1 MDFVVH
7 QHKFAQDIIKSN
19 PELSGLWNEIA
30 NSISSISDEDL
41 IVEFGRN
48 PNSMSISN
56 AINVLLDAEL
66 QKRDWIPQSRIF
78 QGEDYE
84 GKTWR
89 LDFSKRSQSATSGI
103 SGIAIEVA
111 FNHGEAIA
119 WNLLKPVL
127 AAEINHVDVQTDI
140 GAGIGIYIC
149 ATDELKA
156 SGAFDNA
163 VGEYEKVIRYLE
175 PLAQKLTVPMLI
187 VGLKA
192 PNTFKVE
199 KQKNRVTGKNRGV
212 IVRI

>member
-7 QHKFAQDIIKSN
+7 QHKFAQDILRSN
-19 PELSGLWNEIA
+19 PELNGLWNEIA
-30 NSISSISDEDL
+30 NAISSISDEDL
-41 IVEFGRN
+41 IVEFGKN
-48 PNSMSISN
+48 PNAMSISN

-66 QKRDWIPQSRIF
+66 QKRDWVPQSRIF
-78 QGEDYE
+78 QGDDYE

-89 LDFSKRSQSATSGI
+89 LDFSKRSQNASLGI

-149 ATDELKA
+149 ATDELKSA
-156 SGAFDNA
+156 GAFDNA

-192 PNTFKVE
+192 PITFKVE